1 MSTWDREI
9 FSADENA
16 DFLDELAQLEPEEV
30 LEAVNDAVLLA
41 ADGAS
46 ASEEETLNGRA
57 AATIV
62 AIWSGAPFSAGEIAD
77 AYPFI
82 RSNPGEISEQ
92 LSEAAAAVL
101 EAAQADGTDA
111 AEATEA
117 TEDIDQFLE
126 ALA

>member
-46 ASEEETLNGRA
+46 ASDEETLNGRA
-57 AATIV
+57 AATIA

-77 AYPFI
+77 TYPFI
-82 RSNPGEISEQ
+82 RSNPGEIGEQ
-92 LSEAAAAVL
+92 LSESAAAVL
-101 EAAQADGTDA
+101 EAAQADG
-111 AEATEA
+111 AEAA
-117 TEDIDQFLE
+117 DGIDQFLE